1 MCGGAASP
9 ASAPSSL
16 CYSRPAAAS
25 SQGWAAAPPLLANA
39 SHAAAASLG
48 DTMYVFGGRRS
59 APCDP
64 RTQVQVLRP
73 RAPAWAFLPAL
84 PPDSL
89 GGRSCAVA
97 AGRFIFVIG
106 GRAERCGGGGGEA
119 GPSAGVLILDT
130 ASASWSRGPALLT
143 ARSGHGCTLVDVAGR
158 HVRSAFTFKFEAL
171 LSIPVCRVSW
181 WRAAPPPPRGTSPPR
196 SSWTWARASPRCC
209 RGTSCG
215 GAACP
220 A

>member
-1 MCGGAASP
+1 MLVCGGAASP
-9 ASAPSSL
+9 ASPPSSL
-16 CYSRPAAAS
+16 CYSRPATAS
-25 SQGWAAAPPLLANA
+25 SQGWAAAPPLLANT
-39 SHAAAASLG
+39 SHAAAASHG

-73 RAPAWAFLPAL
+73 RAPAWALLPAQ

-106 GRAERCGGGGGEA
+106 GRAESCGGGGEA

-130 ASASWSRGPALLT
+130 AAASWSRGPALLT

-158 HVRSAFTFKFEAL
+158 HVSSGVYTVSRSSSHTKAPTRGNYHKG
-171 LSIPVCRVSW
+171 
-181 WRAAPPPPRGTSPPR
+181 RAAIYKTL
-196 SSWTWARASPRCC
+196 C
-209 RGTSCG
+209 
-215 GAACP
+215 
-220 A
+220 

>member
-1 MCGGAASP
+1 MLVCGGAASP
-9 ASAPSSL
+9 ASPPSSL
-16 CYSRPAAAS
+16 CYSRPATAT
-25 SQGWAAAPPLLANA
+25 SQGWAAAPPLLANT

-73 RAPAWAFLPAL
+73 RAPAWSLLPAQ

-106 GRAERCGGGGGEA
+106 GRAESCGGGGEA

-130 ASASWSRGPALLT
+130 AAASWSRGPALLT

-158 HVRSAFTFKFEAL
+158 HVSSGVYTTTQY
-171 LSIPVCRVSW
+171 PVS
-181 WRAAPPPPRGTSPPR
+181 
-196 SSWTWARASPRCC
+196 
-209 RGTSCG
+209 
-215 GAACP
+215 
-220 A
+220 

>member
-1 MCGGAASP
+1 MLVCGGAASP
-9 ASAPSSL
+9 ASPSSSL
-16 CYSRPAAAS
+16 CYSRPATAS
-25 SQGWAAAPPLLANA
+25 SQGWAAAPPLLANT
-39 SHAAAASLG
+39 SHAAAASHG

-73 RAPAWAFLPAL
+73 RAPAWALLPAQ

-106 GRAERCGGGGGEA
+106 GRAESCGGG

-130 ASASWSRGPALLT
+130 AAASWSRGPALLT

-158 HVRSAFTFKFEAL
+158 HVSSGVYT
-171 LSIPVCRVSW
+171 VS
-181 WRAAPPPPRGTSPPR
+181 
-196 SSWTWARASPRCC
+196 SSHTYHGEGPY
-209 RGTSCG
+209 
-215 GAACP
+215 
-220 A
+220 

>member
-1 MCGGAASP
+1 MLVCGGAASS
-9 ASAPSSL
+9 ASPPSSL

-25 SQGWAAAPPLLANA
+25 SQGWAAAPPLLANT

-106 GRAERCGGGGGEA
+106 GQAESCGGGEA

-130 ASASWSRGPALLT
+130 ASASWSRGPALLS

-158 HVRSAFTFKFEAL
+158 HV
-171 LSIPVCRVSW
+171 
-181 WRAAPPPPRGTSPPR
+181 
-196 SSWTWARASPRCC
+196 SSHV
-209 RGTSCG
+209 
-215 GAACP
+215 
-220 A
+220 